1 MISRI
6 LGEIQFTRYWIQIQI
21 QPFEEGKVAEPPR
34 QNYNSDRLHNQT
46 RHTAPPILD
55 GDSMISEIRNQSH
68 YRALPG
74 IAYRSHSRYVMYVF
88 VSLSHTHT
96 HTHTHAHTRSRSRF
110 CPCSSSCSR
119 SCACCRSHSS
129 PRSRSTARV
138 SPCTHIYELLHT
150 QQSQN
155 SHKTCSSQSSYW
167 DMVKC
172 LDPGFG

>member
-74 IAYRSHSRYVMYVF
+74 ITYRSHSRYVMYVF

-119 SCACCRSHSS
+119 SCACCRSHSLS
-129 PRSRSTARV
+129 LNSTCQ
-138 SPCTHIYELLHT
+138 PMHTHLLTFTHT
-150 QQSQN
+150 TVTKQSQN
-155 SHKTCSSQSSYW
+155 MCSR
-167 DMVKC
+167 
-172 LDPGFG
+172 GFFLAETSNILLR